1 MGAIPGRSVYATGE
15 VDNRILLKAIWSR
28 RNHDDRVRQS
38 RTVPFNVRSLFGAC
52 NSGTHTHIHT
62 RTNTHTHTHTH
73 THTKNKKTHQMRCP
87 QREGTGLETR
97 KQEVQEVSQ
106 AILNKVQGK
115 I

>member
-62 RTNTHTHTHTH
+62 LTHTHTHTQYTGTIDKITYKD
-73 THTKNKKTHQMRCP
+73 THSNSH
-87 QREGTGLETR
+87 
-97 KQEVQEVSQ
+97 
-106 AILNKVQGK
+106 AILLKYSAFRHTYS
-115 I
+115 

>member
-52 NSGTHTHIHT
+52 NSGTHTHVHT
-62 RTNTHTHTHTH
+62 TDTSTPHTTLQTQAHTTPQTQAHTTDTVTLTTHHTPHYTHNTHTHTHTH
-73 THTKNKKTHQMRCP
+73 TGENT
-87 QREGTGLETR
+87 
-97 KQEVQEVSQ
+97 
-106 AILNKVQGK
+106 
-115 I
+115 

>member
-73 THTKNKKTHQMRCP
+73 TPKIKK
-87 QREGTGLETR
+87 LTR
-97 KQEVQEVSQ
+97 
-106 AILNKVQGK
+106 
-115 I
+115 